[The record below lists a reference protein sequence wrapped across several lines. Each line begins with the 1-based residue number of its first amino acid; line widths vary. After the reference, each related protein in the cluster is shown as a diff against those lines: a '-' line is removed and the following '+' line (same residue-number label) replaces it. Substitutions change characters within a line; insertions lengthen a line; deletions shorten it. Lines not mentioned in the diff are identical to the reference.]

1 MGSKVILLNCSWYM
15 NVVRCSSTFPKAR
28 MNRDTIVVFFD
39 FIMVRSEDCFRI
51 VMCNPCDWTQSFGL
65 LDPKKFGG
73 WETYHLLYNVLA
85 MFRDSKCTCQTL
97 ETMPKQ
103 TPRWL

>member
-28 MNRDTIVVFFD
+28 VNRDTIFAFSD

-51 VMCNPCDWTQSFGL
+51 VMCDGR
-65 LDPKKFGG
+65 
-73 WETYHLLYNVLA
+73 EVV
-85 MFRDSKCTCQTL
+85 
-97 ETMPKQ
+97 
-103 TPRWL
+103 